1 MKENEA
7 LCVHIQ
13 TTAKV
18 KFSLTGLQAVLFAL
32 HTQVTCHVAIPIIRL
47 LSHLNKTNSVWVSFS
62 AANEENFFPTLI
74 YWEAPPVFKKK
85 NYISCRAV
93 MGCAQGKRELLGND
107 GSGFLMLE
115 LRVEQE
121 LAGQIQ

>member
-13 TTAKV
+13 TTAKA

-85 NYISCRAV
+85 TIFHV
-93 MGCAQGKRELLGND
+93 EL
-107 GSGFLMLE
+107 
-115 LRVEQE
+115 
-121 LAGQIQ
+121 